1 MHTQNPSSPVRRRGL
16 GFALGGAAATL
27 MMAGASA
34 PSPFYPVLQERL
46 SLGTMGVS
54 VAFAIYALALL
65 LALLTGGS
73 ISDHIGRR
81 PVISAG
87 FLLLAGG
94 LALVWLSDSG
104 AMLYAGRVVQGI
116 ASGLVVPALSAAI
129 IDFAPAGNSRAATL
143 LNTLAPT
150 LGLALGAVGAGLVLD
165 LAADE
170 PTAAA
175 LTFGPLVAVYVLVS
189 AAIWLVPETSPREAG
204 WLRSLQPRASVPRPA
219 RPLFGISVPIVLG
232 GWATGGLF
240 LSLGPSIVHA
250 ELHVDGQLATGLLI
264 GLLPATGAAAA
275 FVMHNRRPIVSAVY
289 GASALA
295 VGTLIMLLALVLGSL
310 PIYVVA
316 VIVAGT
322 GFGTAF
328 MGTIGSLMP
337 LAAVHERAELFAAL
351 YIVAYL
357 SFGIPAVIAGI
368 LATAFGLHVTVLVF
382 GAVVA
387 VAAGTAAVFRARAG
401 SVSLPA

>member
-1 MHTQNPSSPVRRRGL
+1 MPTHASPSDARRRL
-16 GFALGGAAATL
+16 GFTLGGVAATL

-46 SLGTMGVS
+46 ALGTMGVS
-54 VAFAIYALALL
+54 IAFAIYAVALL
-65 LALLTGGS
+65 LALLTVGS

-81 PVISAG
+81 PVVSIG
-87 FLLLAGG
+87 FVMLAAG
-94 LALVWLSDSG
+94 LALVWLADTG
-104 AMLYAGRVVQGI
+104 ATLYAGRILQGL

-129 IDFAPAGNSRAATL
+129 TDFAPADSPRRATL

-150 LGLALGAVGAGLVLD
+150 LGLAIGAVGAGLVLD
-165 LAADE
+165 LAGDE

-175 LTFGPLVAVYVLVS
+175 LTFGPLVAVYLLVA
-189 AAIWLVPETSPREAG
+189 AAIWLVPETSSREQG
-204 WLRSLQPRASVPRPA
+204 WLRSLQPRASVPQPA
-219 RPLFGISVPIVLG
+219 RRLFGISVPIVLG

-240 LSLGPSIVHA
+240 LSLGSSIVHT
-250 ELHVDGQLATGLLI
+250 ELHVDSQLGAGLLI

-295 VGTLIMLLALVLGSL
+295 VGTAIMVLALALNSL

-316 VIVAGT
+316 VVVAGT

-357 SFGIPAVIAGI
+357 SFGVPAVIAGI
-368 LATAFGLHVTVLVF
+368 LATIYGLHLTVLIF
-382 GAVVA
+382 GTVVA
-387 VAAGTAAVFRARAG
+387 LAAGTAAVLRARAG
-401 SVSLPA
+401 TVSLQS